1 VIENSFIFFPKIRKK
16 KEEAIWKQG
25 ILNWDDFVSAENIKG
40 ISKRTKN
47 YYDRQLIKAK
57 HHLFQNPAWFS
68 GKLPQTE
75 IWRFYSYMQEEACFL
90 DVEVDS
96 YGKIILIGIADK
108 NNFFVLVKKY
118 NLTKNS
124 LENLLK
130 KYQMIIT
137 FNGGSFDLP
146 KIKKQFTQSLPP
158 IHLDLK
164 PLCVNLGLLG
174 GLKQIEK
181 DLNLNRPE
189 HLYGNPVDL
198 WKTLHASQDK
208 EYLDL
213 LLEYNREDCENLQF
227 LTKIVVQRM
236 RAKVFKFLSPSN
248 SNESNSLGS

>member
-1 VIENSFIFFPKIRKK
+1 
-16 KEEAIWKQG
+16 
-25 ILNWDDFVSAENIKG
+25 
-40 ISKRTKN
+40 
-47 YYDRQLIKAK
+47 
-57 HHLFQNPAWFS
+57 
-68 GKLPQTE
+68 
-75 IWRFYSYMQEEACFL
+75 MQEEACFL